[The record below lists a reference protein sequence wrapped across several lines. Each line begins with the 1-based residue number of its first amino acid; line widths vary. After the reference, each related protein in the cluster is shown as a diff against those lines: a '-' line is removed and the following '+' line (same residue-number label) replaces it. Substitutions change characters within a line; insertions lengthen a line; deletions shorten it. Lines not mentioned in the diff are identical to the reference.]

1 MGASERH
8 YENSRQHAVTRPMIW
23 KVLLAAFALHV
34 VCAALIMR
42 HQARRICNWR
52 ISIFM
57 AVSGQLAI
65 SVAGLAAGLL
75 CVVLAGEMG
84 LPTSRSLY
92 ALGAFAAAVSWSVAL
107 KGLVTWMAQRAKGSF
122 YSPATM
128 RRVSTRSWLYVLGC
142 YGGAVV
148 LGFGAWR
155 TMSPP
160 VAGMLPEANLAA
172 ISHAVA
178 HRAYIGLR
186 SAPPARA

>member
-1 MGASERH
+1 MH
-8 YENSRQHAVTRPMIW
+8 VLYNSREHGAQHATTRTRDKQAVTHPMIW

-34 VCAALIMR
+34 VCATLIMR
-42 HQARRICNWR
+42 YQARRVCNWH
-52 ISIFM
+52 IPMLM
-57 AVSGQLAI
+57 AAGGQLAI

-92 ALGAFAAAVSWSVAL
+92 TLGAFAAAISWSVAL
-107 KGLVTWMAQRAKGSF
+107 RGLVTWMAQRAKGAF

-128 RRVSTRSWLYVLGC
+128 HRISTRSFLYVLGC

-155 TMSPP
+155 TMNPP
-160 VAGMLPEANLAA
+160 AVGALPGMNPAA
-172 ISHAVA
+172 IGPGATR
-178 HRAYIGLR
+178 RA
-186 SAPPARA
+186 

>member
-1 MGASERH
+1 MLW
-8 YENSRQHAVTRPMIW
+8 TM
-23 KVLLAAFALHV
+23 LLAAFALHV

-42 HQARRICNWR
+42 QQARRVCNWR

-57 AVSGQLAI
+57 ALSGQLAI
-65 SVAGLAAGLL
+65 SVASLATGML

-92 ALGAFAAAVSWSVAL
+92 ALGAFAAAISWSVAL
-107 KGLVTWMAQRAKGSF
+107 KGLVTWMAQRAKGAF

-128 RRVSTRSWLYVLGC
+128 RRVSTRSFLYVLGC

-155 TMSPP
+155 TMNPP
-160 VAGMLPEANLAA
+160 LAGIFPGARFAA
-172 ISHAVA
+172 MEHAA
-178 HRAYIGLR
+178 MRRA
-186 SAPPARA
+186 